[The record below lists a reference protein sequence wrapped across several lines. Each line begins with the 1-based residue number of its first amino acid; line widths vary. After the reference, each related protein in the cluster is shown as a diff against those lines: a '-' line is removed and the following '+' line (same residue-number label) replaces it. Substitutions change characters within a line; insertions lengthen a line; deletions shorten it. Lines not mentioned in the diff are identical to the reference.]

1 MLLRKEVKTVADI
14 QVYTHG
20 ELGSIRVLDRD
31 GTIWFVGSD
40 IAKALGY
47 SNTRDAIRKH
57 VDAEDRN
64 TVTIRDTI
72 VTNCDAYDGKS
83 ENTGT
88 NRNGTPG
95 NPNKT
100 VINESGLYSLILGS
114 KLPSAKKFKRWVTS
128 EVLPN
133 IRKTGIYSAEGML
146 MPNDDPIVPMRLLT
160 PDDYLT
166 AARVIAG
173 CRQDRLP
180 IIMNL
185 LRKGGWDLGEGM
197 ARITPGR
204 STADIGA
211 ILKKFSENH
220 GKLEDISK
228 LTGISA
234 AVLRS
239 YRVGL
244 RFPRA
249 ERYESI
255 VHAIGMLMPDGYEYT
270 D

>member
-1 MLLRKEVKTVADI
+1 M
-14 QVYTHG
+14 
-20 ELGSIRVLDRD
+20 
-31 GTIWFVGSD
+31 
-40 IAKALGY
+40 
-47 SNTRDAIRKH
+47 
-57 VDAEDRN
+57 
-64 TVTIRDTI
+64 
-72 VTNCDAYDGKS
+72 
-83 ENTGT
+83 
-88 NRNGTPG
+88 
-95 NPNKT
+95 
-100 VINESGLYSLILGS
+100 YSLILSS

-128 EVLPN
+128 EVLTS